1 MKSRVIKD
9 RMHEG
14 ELKSD
19 LTGVKTDWGSFRR
32 EEKIVRE
39 KIKNK
44 VHFNTFSPLLFY
56 SSLFPR
62 CCYRIMIA
70 LVNNHYG

>member
-14 ELKSD
+14 ELESD
-19 LTGVKTDWGSFRR
+19 LIGVKTEWGSFRR
-32 EEKIVRE
+32 DRDR

-44 VHFNTFSPLLFY
+44 VFFDTFSSLLRY
-56 SSLFPR
+56 SSLFSR

-70 LVNNHYG
+70 LVNNHY

>member
-1 MKSRVIKD
+1 MIRVIKD

-19 LTGVKTDWGSFRR
+19 LTGVKDRQGASL
-32 EEKIVRE
+32 EEIERE

-44 VHFNTFSPLLFY
+44 VYFDTFSPLLCY
-56 SSLFPR
+56 SSLFS
-62 CCYRIMIA
+62 
-70 LVNNHYG
+70 

>member
-1 MKSRVIKD
+1 MIRVIKD

-19 LTGVKTDWGSFRR
+19 LTGVKDRQGASL
-32 EEKIVRE
+32 EEIEGE

-44 VHFNTFSPLLFY
+44 VYFDTFSPLLCY
-56 SSLFPR
+56 SSLFS
-62 CCYRIMIA
+62 
-70 LVNNHYG
+70 